1 MKRIL
6 ALALAVLMVLS
17 LAGCKKTPT
26 VEQIQK
32 DGKLVMLTNAAFP
45 PFEYVDNNEFVG
57 VDVDI
62 ANEIAKDLG
71 VELEVVN
78 MDFDGIIDAVK
89 SGKGSFG
96 AAGITIKPDRQ
107 EKVDFSIE
115 YVTSSQYLIIQK
127 DSGIT
132 ADQIPDLTIGVQAGT
147 TGEFFCVDDNGIAE
161 DQVKKYKTALEAAN
175 DLKNGRIDGVII
187 DQLPAESI
195 VAQNDDLEL
204 IPEPLTEEK
213 YAIAVQKGN
222 DTLLEAI
229 NTTLQ
234 RLMDEGKI
242 DEYVLNHMGAAA

>member
-132 ADQIPDLTIGVQAGT
+132 ATIGVQAGT
-147 TGEFFCVDDNGIAE
+147 TGEFFCVDDNGMAE

>member
-147 TGEFFCVDDNGIAE
+147 TGEFFCVDDNGMAE

-229 NTTLQ
+229 NATLQ

-242 DEYVLNHMGAAA
+242 DEYVLNQMGAAA

>member
-45 PFEYVDNNEFVG
+45 PFEYVENNEFVG

-147 TGEFFCVDDNGIAE
+147 TGEFFCVDDNGMAE

>member
-26 VEQIQK
+26 LEQIQK

-147 TGEFFCVDDNGIAE
+147 TGEFFCVDDNGMAE

-204 IPEPLTEEK
+204 IAEPLTEEK

-229 NTTLQ
+229 NATLQ

>member
-147 TGEFFCVDDNGIAE
+147 TGEFFCVDDNGMAE

-175 DLKNGRIDGVII
+175 DLKNGRIDGVIT

-229 NTTLQ
+229 NATLQ

>member
-45 PFEYVDNNEFVG
+45 PFEYVENNEFVG

-147 TGEFFCVDDNGIAE
+147 TGEFFCVDDNGMAE

-229 NTTLQ
+229 NATLQ

>member
-6 ALALAVLMVLS
+6 TLALAVLMVLS

-147 TGEFFCVDDNGIAE
+147 TGEFFCVDDNGMAE

-229 NTTLQ
+229 NATLQ

>member
-147 TGEFFCVDDNGIAE
+147 TGEFFCVDDNGMAE

>member
-1 MKRIL
+1 M
-6 ALALAVLMVLS
+6 
-17 LAGCKKTPT
+17 
-26 VEQIQK
+26 
-32 DGKLVMLTNAAFP
+32 
-45 PFEYVDNNEFVG
+45 
-57 VDVDI
+57 
-62 ANEIAKDLG
+62 
-71 VELEVVN
+71 
-78 MDFDGIIDAVK
+78 
-89 SGKGSFG
+89 
-96 AAGITIKPDRQ
+96 
-107 EKVDFSIE
+107 DFSIE

-147 TGEFFCVDDNGIAE
+147 TGEFFCVDDNGMAE

-204 IPEPLTEEK
+204 IAEPLTEEK

-229 NTTLQ
+229 NATLQ

>member
-45 PFEYVDNNEFVG
+45 PFEYVENNEFVG

-147 TGEFFCVDDNGIAE
+147 TGEFFCVDDNGMAE

-195 VAQNDDLEL
+195 VTQNDDLEL
-204 IPEPLTEEK
+204 IAEPLTEEK

-229 NTTLQ
+229 NATLQ

>member
-89 SGKGSFG
+89 SGKGSFA

-147 TGEFFCVDDNGIAE
+147 TGEFFCVDDNGMAE

>member
-147 TGEFFCVDDNGIAE
+147 TGEFFCVDDNGMAE

-229 NTTLQ
+229 NATLQ

>member
-107 EKVDFSIE
+107 EKVDFSIQ

-147 TGEFFCVDDNGIAE
+147 TGEFFCVDDNGMAE

-229 NTTLQ
+229 NATLQ